1 MNATGSGWL
10 WFLTSPN
17 FSTKDYL
24 MQAQEGISLEQVKGI
39 IRRQR
44 GIFISLFL
52 LTWIAALCTALL
64 LPAIYRAESTILI
77 EEQQI
82 PQEFVQTTITSYVEE
97 RLQVITQQIMSRPR
111 LQEIIDRFKLYPE
124 MQKNHT
130 REEII
135 DRLRTDISLQTIS
148 ADVVDRRTGRPST
161 ATIAFNL
168 SYQGKNPDTV
178 VKVTNRLT
186 SLYLEENLRQR
197 EERVTNI
204 ATFLNQE
211 REEISQFIR
220 KLEEQISIFK
230 QEHGRELPEFNTVNL
245 QAVNRLT
252 RDLEQ
257 NRMQL
262 RSLKERKLYL
272 EGQIATVDP
281 VKNND
286 LLRNDEGRI
295 LLPPAEKLKA
305 LRLQILS
312 LKARY
317 SNKHPDI
324 RKAEREIAEIVAQ
337 NPSLAKSPDGLTE
350 KQEQLEKLLRQSEDL
365 ARLGDKHPDRI
376 QLVKEITILR
386 QEINSLTET
395 SQNRNSAGAPETT
408 TISNPAFINLQVQIR
423 STAMEIAAV
432 ETAYQQAKKDLADFQ
447 TRLDNAP
454 LVERDYNRML
464 RNLDQAQLRYTDITH
479 KLTEAQ
485 VAQQMEESQQGER
498 FKIIDPAQTPEK
510 PFKPNRMAIALI
522 GFVLALGLSIG
533 VGALRENLDTSIKS
547 ATELAHLTGVP
558 VLSATP
564 IIENLKERRKRYWR
578 YGFIVIFLLALTG
591 AALVAIHIF
600 YIPLDILWIKITR
613 RLGV

>member
-1 MNATGSGWL
+1 
-10 WFLTSPN
+10 
-17 FSTKDYL
+17 
-24 MQAQEGISLEQVKGI
+24 MQAQEAISLDQVKGI

-44 GIFISLFL
+44 GIFIILFL
-52 LTWIAALCTALL
+52 LTWIAALSTAML

-111 LQEIIDRFKLYPE
+111 LQEVIDRFKLYPE
-124 MQKNHT
+124 MQKRHT

-135 DRLRTDISLQTIS
+135 SRLRTNISLQTIS

-161 ATIAFNL
+161 ATIAFSL
-168 SYQGKNPDTV
+168 SYQGKNPGTV

-211 REEISQFIR
+211 RQELAQIIN
-220 KLEEQISIFK
+220 KLEEQISLFK
-230 QEHGRELPEFNTVNL
+230 QKHGRELPEFNSVNL

-272 EGQIATVDP
+272 EGQIATIDP
-281 VKNND
+281 TQSSN
-286 LLRNDEGRI
+286 LLRSDEGRI
-295 LLPPAEKLKA
+295 LLPPQEKLKA
-305 LRLQILS
+305 LNLQL
-312 LKARY
+312 LTLRARY
-317 SNKHPDI
+317 SDKHPDI
-324 RKAEREIAEIVAQ
+324 RKTEREIAEIKAQ
-337 NPSLAKSPDGLTE
+337 NPDLTTSADE
-350 KQEQLEKLLRQSEDL
+350 LTGKQEQLEKLKRQSNEL
-365 ARLGDKHPDRI
+365 QARLGDKHPDRI
-376 QLVKEITILR
+376 QVEKEIAILSR
-386 QEINSLTET
+386 EIDRLTQT
-395 SQNRNSAGAPETT
+395 AQNKTAAGTPKTT
-408 TISNPAFINLQVQIR
+408 TINNPTYINLQVQIR
-423 STAMEIAAV
+423 STAMEIAAT
-432 ETAYQQAKKDLADFQ
+432 EAAYQQTKKNLTDFQ
-447 TRLDNAP
+447 TRLENAP
-454 LVERDYNRML
+454 LVERDYKRMI
-464 RNLDQAQLRYTDITH
+464 RNLDQAQLRHTDITH

-522 GFVLALGLSIG
+522 GFVLALGLSTG
-533 VGALRENLDTSIKS
+533 VCAMRENLDTSIKS
-547 ATELAHLTGVP
+547 VAELTRLTGVP
-558 VLSATP
+558 VLSVTP
-564 IIENLKERRKRYWR
+564 IMENLKERRRRYWR
-578 YGFIVIFLLALTG
+578 YGLTTILLLSLII
-591 AALVAIHIF
+591 AALAAIHLF
-600 YIPLDILWIKITR
+600 YLPLDILWIKVMR
-613 RLGV
+613 RLGI

>member
-1 MNATGSGWL
+1 
-10 WFLTSPN
+10 
-17 FSTKDYL
+17 
-24 MQAQEGISLEQVKGI
+24 MQTQETISLDQIKGI

-44 GIFISLFL
+44 GVFITLFI
-52 LTWIAALCTALL
+52 LTWIAALATALL

-82 PQEFVQTTITSYVEE
+82 PQEFAQTTITSYVEE

-111 LQEIIDRFKLYPE
+111 LQEVIDRFKLYPE

-135 DRLRTDISLQTIS
+135 ARLRTNISLQTIS

-168 SYQGKNPDTV
+168 SYQGENPNIVT
-178 VKVTNRLT
+178 KVTNRLT

-204 ATFLNQE
+204 TIFLSQE
-211 REEISQFIR
+211 RKELTQFIN
-220 KLEEQISIFK
+220 KLEEQITLFK
-230 QEHGRELPEFNTVNL
+230 QKHGRELPEFNTVNL

-272 EGQIATVDP
+272 EGQLLSIDP
-281 VKNND
+281 VQNSN
-286 LLRNDEGRI
+286 LLRSDEGRP

-305 LRLQILS
+305 LHIQLTT

-317 SNKHPDI
+317 SDKHPDI
-324 RKAEREIAEIVAQ
+324 KKAEREIAEIESQ
-337 NPSLAKSPDGLTE
+337 NPSLAISTTELTE
-350 KQEQLEKLLRQSEDL
+350 KQKQLERLTRQSDEFQ
-365 ARLGDKHPDRI
+365 ARLGNKHPDRI
-376 QLVKEITILR
+376 QIEKEIAILN
-386 QEINSLTET
+386 QDISNLTKSAQNQT
-395 SQNRNSAGAPETT
+395 STNNPEPQ
-408 TISNPAFINLQVQIR
+408 TISNPAYINLQIQIK
-423 STAMEIAAV
+423 SAALEIAAT
-432 ETAYQQAKKDLADFQ
+432 EAAYQQISKNLTEFQ
-447 TRLDNAP
+447 TRLENAP
-454 LVERDYNRML
+454 LVERDYTRMI
-464 RNLDQAQLRYTDITH
+464 RKFDQAQLRYTDITH

-522 GFVLALGLSIG
+522 GFVLALGLATG
-533 VGALRENLDTSIKS
+533 VSALRENLDSSVKSI
-547 ATELAHLTGVP
+547 AELTRLTGVP
-558 VLSATP
+558 VLSVTP
-564 IIENLKERRKRYWR
+564 IMENLKERRKRFWR
-578 YGFIVIFLLALTG
+578 YGLTAIILLILIV

-600 YIPLDILWIKITR
+600 YQPLDILWIKVMRHLDI
-613 RLGV
+613 

>member
-1 MNATGSGWL
+1 MH
-10 WFLTSPN
+10 
-17 FSTKDYL
+17 D
-24 MQAQEGISLEQVKGI
+24 QEGISLDQVKGI

-44 GIFISLFL
+44 GIFITLFL
-52 LTWIAALCTALL
+52 LTWIAALSTALL

-111 LQEIIDRFKLYPE
+111 LQEVINRFKLYPE
-124 MQKNHT
+124 MQKRHT

-135 DRLRTDISLQTIS
+135 ARLRTNITLQTIS

-168 SYQGKNPDTV
+168 SYQGENPNTV

-211 REEISQFIR
+211 RGDLSQYIT
-220 KLEEQISIFK
+220 KLEEQISLFK
-230 QEHGRELPEFNTVNL
+230 QKHGRELPEFNTVNL

-272 EGQIATVDP
+272 GGQIATVDP
-281 VKNND
+281 VQNNNP
-286 LLRNDEGRI
+286 LRSDEGRI

-305 LRLQILS
+305 LRLQLLS

-317 SNKHPDI
+317 SSKHPDI
-324 RKAEREIAEIVAQ
+324 KKTEREIAEIEAQ
-337 NPSLAKSPDGLTE
+337 NPALAESSGELAE
-350 KQEQLEKLLRQSEDL
+350 KQEQLEKLQRQSKEL
-365 ARLGDKHPDRI
+365 QARLGDKHPDRI
-376 QLVKEITILR
+376 QLEKEIALLH
-386 QEINSLTET
+386 QEVNNLTKAAQNPDPT
-395 SQNRNSAGAPETT
+395 STPEMT
-408 TISNPAFINLQVQIR
+408 TITNPTYINLQIQIK
-423 STAMEIAAV
+423 SADMEIAAT
-432 ETAYQQAKKDLADFQ
+432 EAAYQQTKKNLDEYQ
-447 TRLDNAP
+447 TRLENAP
-454 LVERDYNRML
+454 LVERDYKRML
-464 RNLDQAQLRYTDITH
+464 RDLDQAQLRYTDISH

-522 GFVLALGLSIG
+522 GFVLALGLATGIC
-533 VGALRENLDTSIKS
+533 ALRENLDTSIKS
-547 ATELAHLTGVP
+547 TTELSRLTGVP
-558 VLSATP
+558 VLSVTP
-564 IIENLKERRKRYWR
+564 IMENLKERRKRYWR
-578 YGFIVIFLLALTG
+578 YGLAAILLLG
-591 AALVAIHIF
+591 LMVAALVAIHIF
-600 YIPLDILWIKITR
+600 YLPLDILWIKVMR

>member
-1 MNATGSGWL
+1 
-10 WFLTSPN
+10 
-17 FSTKDYL
+17 
-24 MQAQEGISLEQVKGI
+24 MQAQEAISIDQVKGI

-44 GIFISLFL
+44 GIFIILFL
-52 LTWIAALCTALL
+52 LTWIAALSTAML

-124 MQKNHT
+124 MQKRHT
-130 REEII
+130 KEEII
-135 DRLRTDISLQTIS
+135 SRLRTNISLQTIS

-168 SYQGKNPDTV
+168 SYQGKNPGTV

-211 REEISQFIR
+211 RQELAQFIT
-220 KLEEQISIFK
+220 KLEEQISLFK
-230 QEHGRELPEFNTVNL
+230 QQHGRELPEFNAVNL

-272 EGQIATVDP
+272 EGQIATIDP
-281 VKNND
+281 TQSSN
-286 LLRNDEGRI
+286 LLRNDEGRL
-295 LLPPAEKLKA
+295 LLPPQEKLKA
-305 LRLQILS
+305 LNLQLLT

-317 SNKHPDI
+317 SDKHPDI
-324 RKAEREIAEIVAQ
+324 KKTEREIAEIKAQ
-337 NPSLAKSPDGLTE
+337 NPDLAISADELTD
-350 KQEQLEKLLRQSEDL
+350 KQEQLEKLQLQSKEL
-365 ARLGDKHPDRI
+365 QARLGDKHPDRI
-376 QLVKEITILR
+376 QVEKELVILR
-386 QEINSLTET
+386 REIDNFTQT
-395 SQNRNSAGAPETT
+395 AQNQTAAGTLETT
-408 TISNPAFINLQVQIR
+408 TINNPAYINLQVQIR
-423 STAMEIAAV
+423 SAAMEIAAT
-432 ETAYQQAKKDLADFQ
+432 EAAYQQTKKNLTDFQ
-447 TRLDNAP
+447 TRLENAP
-454 LVERDYNRML
+454 LVERDYKRMI
-464 RNLDQAQLRYTDITH
+464 RNLDQAQLRHTDITH

-522 GFVLALGLSIG
+522 GFVLALGLSTG
-533 VGALRENLDTSIKS
+533 VCALRENLDTSIKS
-547 ATELAHLTGVP
+547 VAELTRLTGVP
-558 VLSATP
+558 VLSVTP
-564 IIENLKERRKRYWR
+564 IMENLKERRRRYWR
-578 YGFIVIFLLALTG
+578 YGLVTMLLLG
-591 AALVAIHIF
+591 LIIAALAAIHLF
-600 YIPLDILWIKITR
+600 YLPLDILWIKVMR
-613 RLGV
+613 RIGI